1 MKFINRTALAVL
13 AITLLASPAAKAS
26 RSSYDGPCGY
36 GTGHSCTGRG
46 SGSGSGSGSTPSQ
59 TPEIDPSMAVGALVV
74 IGGVIVAIRGRRR
87 KS

>member
-1 MKFINRTALAVL
+1 MKLITRSALAVL
-13 AITLLASPAAKAS
+13 AVTLLTSATSKAS
-26 RSSYDGPCGY
+26 RNSYDGPCGY
-36 GTGHSCTGRG
+36 GTGHSCTGR

-87 KS
+87 KA